1 MKHLPARA
9 EGYAWTLIYSTA
21 QHGFS
26 LNTLYRDMKH
36 FDSPVLLIIE
46 DTNCAVS
53 VFPSHFDRESRLIFA
68 FFHSEIRCITITF
81 VKDKRSFLWYR
92 RDIPIHILSDF
103 RMFSMD
109 WRKHFLHQRQ

>member
-9 EGYAWTLIYSTA
+9 EGYAWTLIYSTS

-46 DTNCAVS
+46 DTNGAVS
-53 VFPSHFDRESRLIFA
+53 LFVFVVVIWYIDFDLC
-68 FFHSEIRCITITF
+68 SEIRCIIVTF
-81 VKDKRSFLWYR
+81 IEDKRSFLWHR
-92 RDIPIHILSDF
+92 RNISFHILSNI

-109 WRKHFLHQRQ
+109 W

>member
-9 EGYAWTLIYSTA
+9 EGYAWTLIYSTS

-53 VFPSHFDRESRLIFA
+53 VFPSHSDRIEIDFCIFSLRNSV
-68 FFHSEIRCITITF
+68 HYYHIR
-81 VKDKRSFLWYR
+81 
-92 RDIPIHILSDF
+92 
-103 RMFSMD
+103 
-109 WRKHFLHQRQ
+109 